1 VRRLPFRL
9 TRDPQIAR
17 SPRFAT
23 IDVPSPAR
31 DRDPNIRRAGFT
43 LVELLVVLAIVLILT
58 SLLMP
63 GLRNARETA
72 NKLACASNMRQ
83 IGYAITAYATDH
95 NDRLP
100 YSYFGS
106 LDVQLPAEMMAIST
120 GGPTNTFE
128 GIGRLLPRCGG
139 YLDSRGCL
147 YCPSHSGEHTLERYE
162 NVLAMPPTAG
172 LLDTTRAYSNYH
184 YRGDVDPATGRRF
197 RLSNDHDFL
206 LLTDGL
212 RTRSDFNHGYGLNL
226 LHGDLAISWYADVD
240 GKLID
245 ALPETIS
252 EAVPQTVLFDQ
263 IWKELIGSAN

>member
-1 VRRLPFRL
+1 MREAESYNNWP
-9 TRDPQIAR
+9 R

-23 IDVPSPAR
+23 LAVGSREFAR
-31 DRDPNIRRAGFT
+31 SRNADRTGFT

-63 GLRNARETA
+63 GLRSARETA

-95 NDRLP
+95 NERLP
-100 YSYFGS
+100 YSFFGS

-162 NVLAMPPTAG
+162 NVLASTPGAG
-172 LLDTTRAYSNYH
+172 APDTTRAYSNYH

-197 RLSNDHDFL
+197 RLSNEHDFL

-212 RTRSDFNHGYGLNL
+212 RTRSDFNHADGLNL
-226 LHGDLAISWYADVD
+226 LHGDLAISWYADID
-240 GKLID
+240 DKLVD
-245 ALPETIS
+245 ALPETVNDS
-252 EAVPQTVLFDQ
+252 VPQTVLFDQ
-263 IWKELIGSAN
+263 IWKELVDSAK